1 MIDLSQVTDPESFI
15 SKMKEVL
22 GPDFDA
28 LGERSRTT
36 DWDRAIAYCIWRGLT
51 HPNTAAV
58 VYLTRRDAVIRFW
71 TELNSAI
78 LTLPADLANCVSNS
92 AMRQITF
99 DTGARINLINSLMAG
114 KGRAIS
120 DLLIWTDI
128 DKDDLTVIEDWFAP
142 MLYSNRDN
150 DNNHLVYFE

>member
-1 MIDLSQVTDPESFI
+1 MIDLSQVTDNESFI

-22 GPDFDA
+22 GPDFDVLDDRA
-28 LGERSRTT
+28 RTT
-36 DWDRAIAYCIWRGLT
+36 DWDKAIAYCIWKGLT
-51 HPNTAAV
+51 HPQTAVV

-99 DTGARINLINSLMAG
+99 DTGARINIINSLMAAR
-114 KGRAIS
+114 GRAIS
-120 DLLIWTDI
+120 DLLIWTEI
-128 DKDDLTVIEDWFAP
+128 SKDDLTVIEDWFAP
-142 MLYSNRDN
+142 NIYN
-150 DNNHLVYFE
+150 DQSHLVYFE